1 MPWKY
6 SHAMILAAGR
16 GERLRPLTDHL
27 PKPLIKIGDRCL
39 IEHHLVALAQAGVDQ
54 VVINLDHLG
63 DMIES
68 HIGDGKRYGLSVV
81 YSREPEGALDT
92 GGGIRQAL
100 RLITTDPFVVLNS
113 DIWTDLYLDS
123 LPDGIDG
130 QGHLL
135 LVDNPVHNPAG
146 DFHLLGQK
154 VLNQPVG
161 NSVSLTFSG
170 IGIYRHSLFNN
181 SPRGRFPLAGLLR
194 QAADGNQL
202 SGQHFSGQWIDV
214 GTVDRLFEARRIANA
229 QNNPR

>member
-1 MPWKY
+1 MLWKY

-16 GERLRPLTDHL
+16 GERLRPLTDQL

-63 DMIES
+63 NMIES
-68 HIGDGKRYGLSVV
+68 HVGDGKRYGLSVV

-113 DIWTDLYLDS
+113 DIWTDLQLDS
-123 LPDGIDG
+123 LPNSIDG
-130 QGHLL
+130 KGHLL

-146 DFHLLGQK
+146 DFHLFGQN

-161 NSVSLTFSG
+161 NSVSLTLSG
-170 IGIYRHSLFNN
+170 IGIYRHSLFND
-181 SPRGRFPLAGLLR
+181 SPWGRFPLAGLLR
-194 QAADGNQL
+194 QAADENQL
-202 SGQHFSGQWIDV
+202 SGQHFSGKWIDV
-214 GTVDRLFEARRIANA
+214 GTVDRLSEARRLANA
-229 QNNPR
+229 QNYSH

>member
-1 MPWKY
+1 
-6 SHAMILAAGR
+6 MILAAGR

-39 IEHHLVALAQAGVDQ
+39 IEHHLVALAQGGVDQ
-54 VVINLDHLG
+54 VVINLDPLG

-170 IGIYRHSLFNN
+170 IGIYRHSLFND

-214 GTVDRLFEARRIANA
+214 GTVDRLSEARRIANT

>member
-1 MPWKY
+1 MTWKY
-6 SHAMILAAGR
+6 PHAMILAAGR

-27 PKPLIKIGDRCL
+27 PKPLIKIGDRRL

-63 DMIES
+63 DMIKS
-68 HIGDGKRYGLSVV
+68 HIGDGKRYGLSVT
-81 YSREPEGALDT
+81 YSHEPEGVLDT

-100 RLITTDPFVVLNS
+100 RLITTDPFVVLNG
-113 DIWTDLYLDS
+113 DIWTDLQLDS
-123 LPDGIDG
+123 LPDSIDG

-146 DFHLLGQK
+146 DFHLFGQK

-170 IGIYRHSLFNN
+170 IGIYRHSLFND
-181 SPRGRFPLAGLLR
+181 SSRGRFPLADLLR
-194 QAADGNQL
+194 QSADGNQL
-202 SGQHFSGQWIDV
+202 SGQHYSGKWIDV
-214 GTVDRLFEARRIANA
+214 GTVDRLTEARRLAIG
-229 QNNPR
+229 QNNSR